1 MRRSHSRLNG
11 RDITQVVGDAAW
23 VKGLGEVED
32 IRTLR
37 GLDELHLPNGVGQ
50 EEQILGPG
58 IHGQGSTVMVEG
70 ADGWGYIYLSTMHKE

>member
-32 IRTLR
+32 VRTLR

-50 EEQILGPG
+50 EEQILGPV
-58 IHGQGSTVMVEG
+58 IPTVKGPRSWLRVMAG
-70 ADGWGYIYLSTMHKE
+70 AIYLSTMHKE